1 MGVFENRV
9 VIVTGASEGIGR
21 ALCVALAARRARLV
35 LAARNE
41 ERLLSVARDCA
52 AAGAETLVHRTDV
65 TSAESCR
72 SLVDATVS
80 RFGTIDVLVN
90 NAGGTMWTPFEQV
103 EDLTIFDRLM
113 QLNYLGSVYPTYF
126 ALPHLRRSRGRLVA
140 VASVAGLVGV
150 PTRTAYSAAK
160 HAVVGFFDSLRVELD
175 GSGVSVTV
183 ICPDFVLSEIH
194 RRALGGDGRPLG
206 RSPLQ
211 EAKIMTA
218 ERCAELMIDAMAA
231 RRRILITSRRGRF
244 GRWLSVVAPS
254 LIDRVAAKAIRD
266 GR

>member
-1 MGVFENRV
+1 MGVFENCV
-9 VIVTGASEGIGR
+9 VIVTGASR
-21 ALCVALAARRARLV
+21 ALAARYASRSRRDVLPRARRAQRGTV
-35 LAARNE
+35 AESARE
-41 ERLLSVARDCA
+41 CARPAQRRSCIA
-52 AAGAETLVHRTDV
+52 RDV

-90 NAGGTMWTPFEQV
+90 DAGGTMWTPFEQV

-160 HAVVGFFDSLRVELD
+160 HAVVGFFDSLRIELD

-231 RRRILITSRRGRF
+231 RRRILITSRRGRL
-244 GRWLSVVAPS
+244 GRWLGVVAPS

>member
-1 MGVFENRV
+1 
-9 VIVTGASEGIGR
+9 
-21 ALCVALAARRARLV
+21 
-35 LAARNE
+35 
-41 ERLLSVARDCA
+41 
-52 AAGAETLVHRTDV
+52 
-65 TSAESCR
+65 
-72 SLVDATVS
+72 
-80 RFGTIDVLVN
+80 
-90 NAGGTMWTPFEQV
+90 
-103 EDLTIFDRLM
+103 
-113 QLNYLGSVYPTYF
+113 
-126 ALPHLRRSRGRLVA
+126 
-140 VASVAGLVGV
+140 VAGLVGV

-160 HAVVGFFDSLRVELD
+160 HAVVGFFDALRVELH
-175 GSGVSVTV
+175 GSGVTVTV